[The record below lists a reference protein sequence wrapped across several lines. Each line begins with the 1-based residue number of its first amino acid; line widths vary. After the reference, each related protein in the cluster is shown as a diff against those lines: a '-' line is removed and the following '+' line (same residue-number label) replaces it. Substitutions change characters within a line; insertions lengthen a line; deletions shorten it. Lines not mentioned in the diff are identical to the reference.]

1 MTFNELERQISQG
14 KISPAYF
21 FPGEEEY
28 LKGLAINKLAVAFI
42 GESQL
47 RHGLESISATEQD
60 GTDIVQRTQSLGMF
74 SDKRVIVVK
83 ETESLSVKSRKMILE
98 YVGSPSPDVC
108 MILCAVS
115 LDKKTAFYKGLAE
128 TIPTIVFNPLKEV
141 ETVKWIIAIALN
153 KGLTI
158 SPIDAQFL
166 VDVSGNNLG
175 VLEKELEKLDSYIS
189 NGNRRTITKDDV
201 KSLAGASFEVE
212 SYELA
217 NAVCSMDIKRS
228 LEFYEKLLSAGED
241 PVRLVGAIYYQFE
254 KLWKVALLTNRG
266 ISPREIGYKIQSHE
280 YYVNQMLPMSKKRTA
295 AQYLGAMKEIYQTEL
310 NLKSGR
316 GEPKTSVQ
324 QLIYKLSS

>member
-1 MTFNELERQISQG
+1 MTFHELERQITQG

-28 LKGLAINKLAVAFI
+28 LKGLAINKLATAFI
-42 GESQL
+42 GEAQL
-47 RHGLESISATEQD
+47 RNGLESISATEQD

-108 MILCAVS
+108 MILCAFS

-128 TIPTIVFNPLKEV
+128 TIPTIVFNPLKET
-141 ETVKWIIAIALN
+141 ETVKWIITIALN
-153 KGLTI
+153 KGLEI
-158 SPIDAQFL
+158 SPVEAQLLIDI
-166 VDVSGNNLG
+166 SGNNLG
-175 VLEKELEKLDSYIS
+175 VLEKEIEKLDLYIS
-189 NGNRRTITKDDV
+189 NENRRKIKQEDI

-212 SYELA
+212 SYELT
-217 NAVCSMDIKRS
+217 NSICSKDLERS
-228 LEFYEKLLSAGED
+228 LDLYEKLLSSGED

-254 KLWKVALLTNRG
+254 KLWKVALLANRG
-266 ISPREIGYKIQSHE
+266 VSPREIGYKIQSHE
-280 YYVNQMLPMSKKRTA
+280 YYVNQMIPVSKKRNGG
-295 AQYLGAMKEIYQTEL
+295 QYLGAMKEIYQAEL
-310 NLKSGR
+310 RLKSGQ